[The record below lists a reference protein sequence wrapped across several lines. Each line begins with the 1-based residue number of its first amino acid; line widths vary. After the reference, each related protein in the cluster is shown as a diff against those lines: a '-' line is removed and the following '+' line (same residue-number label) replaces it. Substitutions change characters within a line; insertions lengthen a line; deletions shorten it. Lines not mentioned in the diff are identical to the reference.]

1 MDSVQDQALSGSE
14 AVSERLCA
22 LSDLAEGSA
31 IECADP
37 REPEGATLVLLR
49 SGDQVHAY
57 LNVCPHAG
65 RPLNW
70 APGRFL
76 YAHGQLVC
84 AAHGAAF
91 RPEDGYCIGGPCR
104 GESLRRVAI
113 AIEGDAVHLAESADS

>member
-1 MDSVQDQALSGSE
+1 M
-14 AVSERLCA
+14 SERLCA
-22 LSDLAEGSA
+22 ALDVAEGAA
-31 IECADP
+31 IECPDP
-37 REPEGATLVLLR
+37 RDIEGASLILLR
-49 SGDQVHAY
+49 CGGQLQAY
-57 LNVCPHAG
+57 MNICPHAG

-84 AAHGAAF
+84 AAHGASF

-113 AIEGDAVHLAESADS
+113 EIVEGEVRLAPAIAGSAADHPPL

>member
-1 MDSVQDQALSGSE
+1 M
-14 AVSERLCA
+14 RLCA
-22 LSDLAEGSA
+22 ADEVAEGQA

-37 REPEGATLVLLR
+37 RDGDGGTLIVLR
-49 SGDQVHAY
+49 CNGQVQAY

-84 AAHGAAF
+84 AAHGASF
-91 RPEDGYCIGGPCR
+91 RPEDGQCIGGPCR
-104 GESLRRVAI
+104 GESLRRVPVAEVDGSVMAI
-113 AIEGDAVHLAESADS
+113 VAND

>member
-1 MDSVQDQALSGSE
+1 M
-14 AVSERLCA
+14 SERLCA
-22 LSDLAEGSA
+22 ALDVAEGAA
-31 IECADP
+31 IECPDP
-37 REPEGATLVLLR
+37 RDSEGTSLILLR
-49 SGDQVHAY
+49 CGGLLQAY
-57 LNVCPHAG
+57 LNICPHAG

-84 AAHGAAF
+84 AAHGASF

-113 AIEGDAVHLAESADS
+113 EIVDGEVRLAPSVFGLSADESPL

>member
-1 MDSVQDQALSGSE
+1 
-14 AVSERLCA
+14 
-22 LSDLAEGSA
+22 
-31 IECADP
+31 
-37 REPEGATLVLLR
+37 
-49 SGDQVHAY
+49 QVHAY

-113 AIEGDAVHLAESADS
+113 SIEGDAVHLAGSADS

>member
-1 MDSVQDQALSGSE
+1 MSALCRREDIPPGH
-14 AVSERLCA
+14 
-22 LSDLAEGSA
+22 A

-37 REPEGATLVLLR
+37 SDPDGASLVVLEVNGQIR
-49 SGDQVHAY
+49 AY
-57 LNVCPHAG
+57 RNLCPHAG

-91 RPEDGYCIGGPCR
+91 RPEDGHCIGGPCR
-104 GESLRRVAI
+104 GAALTTVAV
-113 AIEGDAVHLAESADS
+113 AVSDGEVRLVG

>member
-1 MDSVQDQALSGSE
+1 MSE
-14 AVSERLCA
+14 KLCA

-37 REPEGATLVLLR
+37 RKPEGATLVLLR

-113 AIEGDAVHLAESADS
+113 SIEGDAVHLAGSADS